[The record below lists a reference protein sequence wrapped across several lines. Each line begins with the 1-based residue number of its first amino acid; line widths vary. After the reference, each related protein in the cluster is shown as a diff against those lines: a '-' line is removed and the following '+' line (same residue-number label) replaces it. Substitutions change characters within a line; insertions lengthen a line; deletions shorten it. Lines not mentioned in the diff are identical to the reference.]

1 MINKAAALNLV
12 TYYRE
17 LNLLNSLDGSALK
30 LKIGNYE
37 YVFYADEVNYVGDG
51 SEFIVASLTDD
62 GWTNHGAQLQ
72 ADVLTLDGASWLS
85 RGAIA
90 LGGRDFQISGLV
102 YESATDMIARRKIF
116 ELYQVTDLNI
126 SLYSSGA
133 GKNLDLLVNCSGSF
147 DNYSEPAIIGREYSF
162 ALKWLQDMST
172 LKLYV
177 DDEEIY
183 SVTIPGLGQRQTFSQ
198 LLLGSSVLHEGA
210 HWKGTISNFTIHDG
224 YCEV

>member
-1 MINKAAALNLV
+1 MINKAAALNLIS
-12 TYYRE
+12 YYRE
-17 LNLLNSLDGSALK
+17 LNLLKSLDGTALK
-30 LKIGNYE
+30 LRIGNYE
-37 YVFYADEVNYVGDG
+37 YVFEADEVNYVGDG
-51 SEFIVASLTDD
+51 SEFIVASFMGG

-72 ADVLTLDGASWLS
+72 DNVLTLDGASWLS
-85 RGAIA
+85 RGALA
-90 LGGRDFQISGLV
+90 LGGRDFQICGLV

-116 ELYQVTDLNI
+116 ELYQSADLNI

-147 DNYSEPAIIGREYSF
+147 DNYTEPATLEKEYSF
-162 ALKWLQDMST
+162 ALKWLQPLGT

-183 SVTIPGLGQRQTFSQ
+183 SLTVPGLTQRQTFSQ
-198 LLLGSSVLHEGA
+198 LLLGSSVLHAGA
-210 HWKGTISNFTIHDG
+210 YWLGTIKDFKIYDG